1 MHPVFTTP
9 RVLFSIIG
17 LWIALATLLT
27 FAIGR
32 QLDLGF
38 LPAAALF
45 FPMLFFLFF
54 FSISNFYISD
64 HFSLENTHFFKLISV
79 QIFALALTI
88 AIWLACGAAYV
99 KLLSRLSELPWS
111 QIYLDSLLTLALHG
125 SMVYG
130 FWVLVHYLYFIAQK
144 HDTLKRAALEN
155 KLLISQTELQAV
167 KAAVHPHFLFNSLNT
182 IANIALSDSQKVHGL
197 CLQISQFLRY
207 SVAYGKNEQVTVVD
221 ELEHIQNYLGIERER
236 FGDRLSTEFS
246 IDENTRQV
254 KMLPLLLFPLVENC
268 INHGINSLIDG
279 GKISLDIQADEQQLL
294 ITISNPFDPLASK
307 KTRSGL
313 GLDSIRKRIQAY
325 YGNTAQLNCA
335 ISNNE
340 FQAKL
345 QLPLQVPQRSQ
356 L

>member
-17 LWIALATLLT
+17 LWIALATMLT

-38 LPAAALF
+38 IQAAALF

-54 FSISNFYISD
+54 FSISNFYICEKY
-64 HFSLENTHFFKLISV
+64 SLDDTYFFKIIAA
-79 QIFALALTI
+79 QIVALALTI
-88 AIWLACGAAYV
+88 GIWLACGAAYV
-99 KLLSRLSELPWS
+99 ALLNRISELPWS
-111 QIYLDSLLTLALHG
+111 QLYQDSLLTLSLHG
-125 SMVYG
+125 SMIYG
-130 FWVLVHYLYFIAQK
+130 FWILVHYLYLIAQK

-182 IANIALSDSQKVHGL
+182 IANIALSDSGKVHSL

-207 SVAYGKNEQVTVVD
+207 SVAYQKNETVTVAD

-236 FGDRLSTEFS
+236 FGDRLSTEFI
-246 IDENTRQV
+246 IDEQARQK
-254 KMLPLLLFPLVENC
+254 KMLPLLLFPLIENC
-268 INHGINSLIDG
+268 INHGINSLIEG
-279 GKISLDIQADEQQLL
+279 GTITLKIDFSEDQLS
-294 ITISNPFDPLASK
+294 INIDNPFDPLACK

-313 GLDSIRKRIQAY
+313 GLDSIRKRIQAH
-325 YGNTAQLNCA
+325 YGHTAQLILA
-335 ISNNE
+335 PGSNH

-345 QLPLQVPQRSQ
+345 LLPTAATD
-356 L
+356 

>member
-32 QLDLGF
+32 QLELDF
-38 LPAAALF
+38 FTAAALF

-64 HFSLENTHFFKLISV
+64 HFSLENSHFFKLISV
-79 QIFALALTI
+79 QILALLLTI
-88 AIWLACGAAYV
+88 SIWLGCGAAYV
-99 KLLSRLSELPWS
+99 QLLIRLSELPWG
-111 QIYLDSLLTLALHG
+111 QLYQDSLLTLALHG

-130 FWVLVHYLYFIAQK
+130 FWVLVHYLYFIGQK
-144 HDTLKRAALEN
+144 HDALKRATLEN

-182 IANIALSDSQKVHGL
+182 IANIALSDSGKVHSL

-207 SVAYGKNEQVTVVD
+207 SVAYSKHERVTVAD

-236 FGDRLSTEFS
+236 FGDRLSTEFC
-246 IDENTRQV
+246 IDENTRQIQ
-254 KMLPLLLFPLVENC
+254 MLPLLLFPLIENC

-279 GKISLDIQADEQQLL
+279 GKISLKVEQQGQQLV
-294 ITISNPFDPLASK
+294 ISISNPFDPLACK

-325 YGNTAQLNCA
+325 YGQSAQLSCTL
-335 ISNNE
+335 SNNR
-340 FQAKL
+340 FKALL
-345 QLPLQVPQRSQ
+345 QLPVQP
-356 L
+356 